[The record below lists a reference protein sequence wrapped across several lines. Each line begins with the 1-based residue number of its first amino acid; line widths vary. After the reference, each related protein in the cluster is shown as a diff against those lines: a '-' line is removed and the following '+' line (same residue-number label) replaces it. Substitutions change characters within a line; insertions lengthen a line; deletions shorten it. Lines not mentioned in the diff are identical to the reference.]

1 MDIDGVADAQLFQ
14 IGLFQHV
21 HDIDQQLNR
30 IVEDSERVREENRI
44 GHCGKRNFSDD
55 QVEDIS

>member
-1 MDIDGVADAQLFQ
+1 MDIDGVADAQL
-14 IGLFQHV
+14 LQHV

-44 GHCGKRNFSDD
+44 GHCEKRNFSDD